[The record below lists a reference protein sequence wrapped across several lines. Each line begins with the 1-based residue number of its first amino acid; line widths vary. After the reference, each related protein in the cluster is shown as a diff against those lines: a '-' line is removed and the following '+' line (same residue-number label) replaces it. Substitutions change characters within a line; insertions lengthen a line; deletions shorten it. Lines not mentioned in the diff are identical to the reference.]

1 MPFCWEK
8 EARVLFMNF
17 VDQVY
22 KKIVNIEIQ
31 GATNIAEAVLNTLK
45 KVSQEKRLK
54 TPRQLISRVK
64 KVGYYLSRARETEPM
79 AENAVRFVSFHLDK
93 NQDLDIKKLRF
104 LIKRG
109 IDSFLFDIM
118 TNKRIIKDHGQNLIK
133 NNYNIFTH
141 CHSST
146 AVGILEAAKKKRK
159 KFHVFNNETRPL
171 FQGRTTSKELLQM
184 NIKNTQVVDS
194 AGPFFVSQYSKGY
207 DMDLLILGCDAITL
221 DGDAVNKIGSFGL
234 ALAAREAKIPVYIAT
249 QALKL
254 DIEAAHLRNLK
265 IEQRKAKEIWQRA
278 PQGLEILNYAF
289 DVIPA
294 RFILGYITE
303 LGIIKPK
310 YIAKRAIKQYKFLNK
325 IYD

>member
-1 MPFCWEK
+1 
-8 EARVLFMNF
+8 MNYI
-17 VDQVY
+17 DQIY

-64 KVGYYLSRARETEPM
+64 KIGYYLSRARETEPM
-79 AENAVRFVSFHLDK
+79 AENAVRFVSYHLDK
-93 NQDLDIKKLRF
+93 NQDLDIKKLRV

-109 IDSFLFDIM
+109 IDSFLFEIM
-118 TNKRIIKDHGQNLIK
+118 TNKRIIKDYGEKLIS
-133 NNYNIFTH
+133 NNDNIFTH

-146 AVGILEAAKKKRK
+146 AISILEAAKKKRK
-159 KFHVFNNETRPL
+159 KIHVFNNETRPL
-171 FQGRTTSKELLQM
+171 FQGRTTSKELLKM

-221 DGDAVNKIGSFGL
+221 DGDAVNKIGSLGL

-254 DIEAAHLRNLK
+254 DIETKHLKNLE
-265 IEQRKAKEIWQRA
+265 IEQRKANEIWSRA
-278 PQGLEILNYAF
+278 PKGLEIINYAF
-289 DVIPA
+289 DIIPA
-294 RFILGYITE
+294 RFITGFITE
-303 LGIIKPK
+303 LGILKPK
-310 YIAKRAIKQYKFLNK
+310 YISKKTTKKYKFLK
-325 IYD
+325 KKYD